1 MEVNK
6 LAIKTVLVTLG
17 CAFVLLSVNEW
28 KKFADQMPASDSTYG
43 FAPVG
48 SLDHP
53 NTLVCVAQSPINN
66 VTPPVNPPSA
76 GNPVMPPMMSY
87 GACSDL
93 VGTNFPWTQGI
104 KSLVYTWIGVGLL
117 VAAFIKKKGGVSGG
131 YW

>member
-1 MEVNK
+1 MDSSN

-28 KKFADQMPASDSTYG
+28 KKFADQMPPSDSNLNYG
-43 FAPVG
+43 PAQ
-48 SLDHP
+48 SEDHP
-53 NTLVCVAQSPINN
+53 NKLVCVANGVPAAGQ
-66 VTPPVNPPSA
+66 PPA
-76 GNPVMPPMMSY
+76 MSY
-87 GACSDL
+87 GACSDI
-93 VGTNFPWTQGI
+93 VGTNYPWTQGI